1 MLHSKQ
7 TRYVL
12 SRYEFCNPKHSVE
25 NVPLLSTREICLE
38 WHNSQQ
44 SAKSKKKKELRSPYN
59 MKKSGIRNFF
69 SQKHVLTFELQIL
82 SFKKVVKLPEQRSW

>member
-1 MLHSKQ
+1 MCCRVMNFVIQSIRLKTFPYCQ
-7 TRYVL
+7 PKKYVWNGITV
-12 SRYEFCNPKHSVE
+12 S
-25 NVPLLSTREICLE
+25 
-38 WHNSQQ
+38 SQL
-44 SAKSKKKKELRSPYN
+44 KVKKKELRSPYN

>member
-1 MLHSKQ
+1 MCCHVMNFVIQSIRLKTFPYCQ
-7 TRYVL
+7 PEKYVWNGITV
-12 SRYEFCNPKHSVE
+12 S
-25 NVPLLSTREICLE
+25 
-38 WHNSQQ
+38 SQL
-44 SAKSKKKKELRSPYN
+44 KVKKKKELRSPYN